1 MEASPSS
8 TVKSKKLSKISQS
21 NDCRHGNGPFVCG
34 WWGSLLSCCS
44 FPSYFFS
51 ILLFWFISSTSSF
64 FLVASSEP
72 LATPPTKPLY
82 NSDRTGVGSVDFI
95 ATHKHKNAFADNRV
109 VVISASAALGVL
121 VLVFFALMAL
131 FKCLG
136 FKLRRRGRVPD
147 ARVAGDVEE
156 NGDCSEN
163 LGVKRLFT
171 CDEVEKFTMNLSR
184 SRLIA
189 YGGFSTVY
197 LAQFPDSML
206 AAVKIMDLSSERFQ
220 RVYKQELDIL
230 LQIQHENIV
239 KFLGN
244 CDNGEEGMLVFEYV
258 PNGTLQEKLHG
269 ADARKLLSWR
279 NRMAIAF
286 QLAQAIEYL
295 HDKCPLPIVHGDIK
309 ASNVLLD
316 KKFNCKLCDFG
327 SAKMG
332 FSSTILP
339 PSANRMMLG
348 SPGYTDPHYLRT
360 GIASK
365 KNDIYS
371 FGVIILE
378 LISGFE
384 AHSSDNGER
393 LISKAGTILRDSS
406 KVAEMV
412 DPKLNGAYDLEEAKA
427 MASLAG
433 FCLGDSP
440 SLRPSASE
448 ILDTI
453 TSKISSMSFLFS
465 HDQKC

>member
-8 TVKSKKLSKISQS
+8 TVKSKKLSNTKKFSKS
-21 NDCRHGNGPFVCG
+21 NYSTHRNSPFVCR
-34 WWGSLLSCCS
+34 WWGSLFTC
-44 FPSYFFS
+44 SYFFY
-51 ILLFWFISSTSSF
+51 IFLFFSISSSF
-64 FLVASSEP
+64 ASSKP
-72 LATPPTKPLY
+72 LLATPPTKHLY
-82 NSDRTGVGSVDFI
+82 NTVDS
-95 ATHKHKNAFADNRV
+95 TPTQKNTFCDNRV
-109 VVISASAALGVL
+109 FVVISVLGVL
-121 VLVFFALMAL
+121 LFVCFALMAL

-136 FKLRRRGRVPD
+136 FKLRRRGGGSD
-147 ARVAGDVEE
+147 ARVTGDLEE
-156 NGDCSEN
+156 NGDSKK

-269 ADARKLLSWR
+269 VDGRKSLSWR

-286 QLAQAIEYL
+286 QLAKAIEYL

-309 ASNVLLD
+309 ASNILLD
-316 KKFNCKLCDFG
+316 KKYNSKLCDFG

-371 FGVIILE
+371 YGIIVLE

-384 AHSSDNGER
+384 ALSSDNGER

-412 DPKLNGAYDLEEAKA
+412 DSKLNGVYDLEEAKA
-427 MASLAG
+427 MVSLAG

-453 TSKISSMSFLFS
+453 TSKISSMSFMVS
-465 HDQKC
+465 HDQKS

>member
-1 MEASPSS
+1 ME
-8 TVKSKKLSKISQS
+8 
-21 NDCRHGNGPFVCG
+21 
-34 WWGSLLSCCS
+34 
-44 FPSYFFS
+44 
-51 ILLFWFISSTSSF
+51 
-64 FLVASSEP
+64 
-72 LATPPTKPLY
+72 
-82 NSDRTGVGSVDFI
+82 
-95 ATHKHKNAFADNRV
+95 
-109 VVISASAALGVL
+109 
-121 VLVFFALMAL
+121 L

-136 FKLRRRGRVPD
+136 FKLKRRGSVPD
-147 ARVAGDVEE
+147 ARVSGDLDSIKLVAR
-156 NGDCSEN
+156 
-163 LGVKRLFT
+163 RLFT

-197 LAQFPDSML
+197 LAQFPDSTF
-206 AAVKIMDLSSERFQ
+206 AAVKIMDLSSERFR

-244 CDNGEEGMLVFEYV
+244 CDNGNEGMLLFEYV

-269 ADARKLLSWR
+269 VHSKKLLSWK

-286 QLAQAIEYL
+286 QLAKAIEYL

-339 PSANRMMLG
+339 ESATANRVMLG
-348 SPGYTDPHYLRT
+348 SPGYTDPYYLRT

-384 AHSSDNGER
+384 ALSSDNGER
-393 LISKAGTILRDSS
+393 LISKAGTILRDAN
-406 KVAEMV
+406 KVEEML
-412 DPKLNGAYDLEEAKA
+412 DPNLNGNYDLEEAKA
-427 MASLAG
+427 MVALAG

-465 HDQKC
+465 HDKKI

>member
-1 MEASPSS
+1 MEASPSNIG
-8 TVKSKKLSKISQS
+8 KSNKLSKAKKVS
-21 NDCRHGNGPFVCG
+21 NTNDFSLGNSPFVCG
-34 WWGSLLSCCS
+34 WWGSLLTSTSSCCS
-44 FPSYFFS
+44 FPSYYYYFFTFFFCTAS
-51 ILLFWFISSTSSF
+51 SSF
-64 FLVASSEP
+64 PVASQP
-72 LATPPTKPLY
+72 LATPPTAVPPLY
-82 NSDRTGVGSVDFI
+82 N
-95 ATHKHKNAFADNRV
+95 HKYSRV
-109 VVISASAALGVL
+109 IISTSAAFGILL
-121 VLVFFALMAL
+121 FLFFCAMAL

-136 FKLRRRGRVPD
+136 FKLKRRSGVLD
-147 ARVAGDVEE
+147 SKVAGDEEE
-156 NGDCSEN
+156 NKDCSKKF
-163 LGVKRLFT
+163 GVRRFT

-197 LAQFPDSML
+197 LAQFPDSL
-206 AAVKIMDLSSERFQ
+206 LGAVKIIDLSSERFQ
-220 RVYKQELDIL
+220 KVYQQELDIL

-239 KFLGN
+239 KFLGY
-244 CDNGEEGMLVFEYV
+244 CDNGEEGMLVFEYIS
-258 PNGTLQEKLHG
+258 NGTLQEKLHG
-269 ADARKLLSWR
+269 TDARKMSWK

-286 QLAQAIEYL
+286 QLAKAIEYL
-295 HDKCPLPIVHGDIK
+295 HDKCTLPIVHGDIK

-339 PSANRMMLG
+339 PNSSTNRMMLG

-371 FGVIILE
+371 FGIIILE

-384 AHSSDNGER
+384 ALSSDSGER
-393 LISKAGTILRDSS
+393 LISKAGNILRDAS

-412 DPKLNGAYDLEEAKA
+412 DSRLNGAYDLEEAKA
-427 MASLAG
+427 MVSLAG
-433 FCLGDSP
+433 LCLGDSP

-453 TSKISSMSFLFS
+453 TSRIPSIFS
-465 HDQKC
+465 LSKNLTDY

>member
-1 MEASPSS
+1 MEASPF
-8 TVKSKKLSKISQS
+8 SKKLSNEKKVS
-21 NDCRHGNGPFVCG
+21 NTHGNSPFVCG
-34 WWGSLLSCCS
+34 WWGSLLSSCCS
-44 FPSYFFS
+44 FF
-51 ILLFWFISSTSSF
+51 F
-64 FLVASSEP
+64 FLDASVALPFE
-72 LATPPTKPLY
+72 PPTTPLY
-82 NSDRTGVGSVDFI
+82 NPTRTGVDNSVSFTQ
-95 ATHKHKNAFADNRV
+95 THKHKSTFTDNKL
-109 VVISASAALGVL
+109 VIVSASSALGVL
-121 VLVFFALMAL
+121 VLLFFTLMAL

-136 FKLRRRGRVPD
+136 FKLTRRGGAPD
-147 ARVAGDVEE
+147 ARVSGDLEE
-156 NGDCSEN
+156 NEGGSIK
-163 LGVKRLFT
+163 LMAKRLFT
-171 CDEVEKFTMNLSR
+171 CDEVEKFTMNLSK

-244 CDNGEEGMLVFEYV
+244 CDNGNEGMLVFEYI

-269 ADARKLLSWR
+269 VDTKKKLLSWK

-286 QLAQAIEYL
+286 QIAKAIEYL

-339 PSANRMMLG
+339 PSATTKCVMLG

-378 LISGFE
+378 LISGIE
-384 AHSSDNGER
+384 ALSSDNER
-393 LISKAGTILRDSS
+393 LISKAGIILRDAN

-412 DPKLNGAYDLEEAKA
+412 DPKLNGNYDLEEAKA
-427 MASLAG
+427 MVSLAG
-433 FCLGDSP
+433 FCLGDSL
-440 SLRPSASE
+440 SIRPCASE

-453 TSKISSMSFLFS
+453 TSKISSMSFMF
-465 HDQKC
+465 DKKI

>member
-8 TVKSKKLSKISQS
+8 TVKSKKLSNTNKVSKS
-21 NDCRHGNGPFVCG
+21 NDSTHRNGPFVCR
-34 WWGSLLSCCS
+34 WWGSLLRCSSS
-44 FPSYFFS
+44 FPSIIFLFFS
-51 ILLFWFISSTSSF
+51 ISSSSF
-64 FLVASSEP
+64 SFASSEP
-72 LATPPTKPLY
+72 LLATPPTKPLH
-82 NSDRTGVGSVDFI
+82 NTLDFVP
-95 ATHKHKNAFADNRV
+95 THNHKTPFTDNRV
-109 VVISASAALGVL
+109 VVVVVIVISVLGVL
-121 VLVFFALMAL
+121 GFVFFALMAL

-136 FKLRRRGRVPD
+136 FKLRRRGGGTD
-147 ARVAGDVEE
+147 ARVAGDLEE
-156 NGDCSEN
+156 NGDYSKK

-206 AAVKIMDLSSERFQ
+206 GAVKIMDLSSERFQ

-239 KFLGN
+239 KFLGS

-258 PNGTLQEKLHG
+258 PNGTLQEKLHSTDG
-269 ADARKLLSWR
+269 RKSLSWS

-286 QLAQAIEYL
+286 QLAKAIEYL

-309 ASNVLLD
+309 SSNILLD
-316 KKFNCKLCDFG
+316 KKFNSKLCDFG

-360 GIASK
+360 GVASK

-371 FGVIILE
+371 YGIIILE

-384 AHSSDNGER
+384 ALSSDNGER
-393 LISKAGTILRDSS
+393 LISKAGIILRDSS

-412 DPKLNGAYDLEEAKA
+412 DSKLNGAYDLEEAKA
-427 MASLAG
+427 MVSLAG

-453 TSKISSMSFLFS
+453 TSKISSVSFLVY
-465 HDQKC
+465 HDQKS

>member
-1 MEASPSS
+1 
-8 TVKSKKLSKISQS
+8 
-21 NDCRHGNGPFVCG
+21 
-34 WWGSLLSCCS
+34 
-44 FPSYFFS
+44 
-51 ILLFWFISSTSSF
+51 
-64 FLVASSEP
+64 
-72 LATPPTKPLY
+72 
-82 NSDRTGVGSVDFI
+82 
-95 ATHKHKNAFADNRV
+95 
-109 VVISASAALGVL
+109 
-121 VLVFFALMAL
+121 MAL

-136 FKLRRRGRVPD
+136 FKLRRRSRVPD
-147 ARVAGDVEE
+147 GRVAGDIEE
-156 NGDCSEN
+156 DADYSKK
-163 LGVKRLFT
+163 LGVRRLFT
-171 CDEVEKFTMNLSR
+171 CDEVEKFTMNMSR

-206 AAVKIMDLSSERFQ
+206 GAVKIMDLSSERFQ

-230 LQIQHENIV
+230 LQVEHENIV

-244 CDNGEEGMLVFEYV
+244 CDNGEEGMLVFEYI
-258 PNGTLQEKLHG
+258 PNGTLQEKLHCV
-269 ADARKLLSWR
+269 DAKKILSWR

-286 QLAQAIEYL
+286 QLAKAIGYL
-295 HDKCPLPIVHGDIK
+295 HDKCSLPIVHGDIK

-332 FSSTILP
+332 FFSTILP
-339 PSANRMMLG
+339 PSANYNRMMLG

-371 FGVIILE
+371 YGIIILE

-384 AHSSDNGER
+384 ALSSDNGER
-393 LISKAGTILRDSS
+393 LISKVGTILRDAS
-406 KVAEMV
+406 KVAEIV
-412 DPKLNGAYDLEEAKA
+412 DSRLNGAYDLEEAKV
-427 MASLAG
+427 MVSLAG
-433 FCLGDSP
+433 LCLGDSP

-453 TSKISSMSFLFS
+453 TSKISSISFLVS
-465 HDQKC
+465 HDQKS

>member
-1 MEASPSS
+1 MEASLPS
-8 TVKSKKLSKISQS
+8 TVKSKKLWNTKKFSKS
-21 NDCRHGNGPFVCG
+21 NYSTHRNSPFVCR
-34 WWGSLLSCCS
+34 WWGSLFTC
-44 FPSYFFS
+44 SYFFS
-51 ILLFWFISSTSSF
+51 ILLFFSISSS
-64 FLVASSEP
+64 ASSKP
-72 LATPPTKPLY
+72 FLATPPTKHLY
-82 NSDRTGVGSVDFI
+82 NTVDS
-95 ATHKHKNAFADNRV
+95 TPTQKNTFYDNRV
-109 VVISASAALGVL
+109 FVVISVLGVL
-121 VLVFFALMAL
+121 LFVCFALMAL

-136 FKLRRRGRVPD
+136 FKLRRRGRGGGSD
-147 ARVAGDVEE
+147 ARVTGDLEE
-156 NGDCSEN
+156 NGDCSKK

-269 ADARKLLSWR
+269 VDGRKSLSWR

-286 QLAQAIEYL
+286 QLAKAIEYL

-309 ASNVLLD
+309 ASNILLD
-316 KKFNCKLCDFG
+316 KKYNSKLCDFG

-371 FGVIILE
+371 YGIIVLE

-384 AHSSDNGER
+384 ALSSDNGER

-412 DPKLNGAYDLEEAKA
+412 DSKLNGAYDFEEAKA
-427 MASLAG
+427 MVSLAG

-440 SLRPSASE
+440 SLRPSASQ

-453 TSKISSMSFLFS
+453 TSKISSMSFMVS
-465 HDQKC
+465 HDQKS

>member
-1 MEASPSS
+1 MEASPSN
-8 TVKSKKLSKISQS
+8 TVKSKKLSNTKKFSKS
-21 NDCRHGNGPFVCG
+21 NYSTHRNSPFVCR
-34 WWGSLLSCCS
+34 WWGSLFTC
-44 FPSYFFS
+44 SYFFS
-51 ILLFWFISSTSSF
+51 IFLFFSISSSSSSF
-64 FLVASSEP
+64 ASSKP
-72 LATPPTKPLY
+72 LLATPPTKHLY
-82 NSDRTGVGSVDFI
+82 NTVDS
-95 ATHKHKNAFADNRV
+95 TPTQKNTFYDNRV
-109 VVISASAALGVL
+109 FVVISVLGI
-121 VLVFFALMAL
+121 LVFVCFALMAL

-136 FKLRRRGRVPD
+136 FKLRRRGGGSD
-147 ARVAGDVEE
+147 ARVTGDLEE
-156 NGDCSEN
+156 NGDSKK

-269 ADARKLLSWR
+269 VDGRKSLSWI

-286 QLAQAIEYL
+286 QLAKAIEYL
-295 HDKCPLPIVHGDIK
+295 HDKCSLPIVHGDIK
-309 ASNVLLD
+309 ASNILLD
-316 KKFNCKLCDFG
+316 KKYNSKLCDFG

-371 FGVIILE
+371 YGIIVLE

-384 AHSSDNGER
+384 ALSSDNGER

-412 DPKLNGAYDLEEAKA
+412 DSKLNGVYDLEEAKA
-427 MASLAG
+427 MVSLAG

-453 TSKISSMSFLFS
+453 TSKISSMSFMVS
-465 HDQKC
+465 HDQKS

>member
-8 TVKSKKLSKISQS
+8 TVKSKKLSNIKKISKS
-21 NDCRHGNGPFVCG
+21 NNSTHRNSPFVCR
-34 WWGSLLSCCS
+34 WWGSLFTC
-44 FPSYFFS
+44 SYFFS
-51 ILLFWFISSTSSF
+51 IFLFFSIVSSSS
-64 FLVASSEP
+64 ASSKP
-72 LATPPTKPLY
+72 LLAATPPTKPLY
-82 NSDRTGVGSVDFI
+82 SIVDS
-95 ATHKHKNAFADNRV
+95 TPTQKNTFYDNRV
-109 VVISASAALGVL
+109 FVVVVVS
-121 VLVFFALMAL
+121 VLVFVCFALMAL
-131 FKCLG
+131 CKCLG
-136 FKLRRRGRVPD
+136 FKLRRRGKGTDVRVT
-147 ARVAGDVEE
+147 GDLEE
-156 NGDCSEN
+156 NGDLKK

-189 YGGFSTVY
+189 YGGFSMVY

-269 ADARKLLSWR
+269 GVDGRKSLSWR

-286 QLAQAIEYL
+286 QLAKAIEYL

-309 ASNVLLD
+309 ASNILLD
-316 KKFNCKLCDFG
+316 KKYNSKLCDFG

-371 FGVIILE
+371 YGIIVLE

-384 AHSSDNGER
+384 ALSSDNGER

-406 KVAEMV
+406 KVIEMV
-412 DPKLNGAYDLEEAKA
+412 DSKLNGAYNLEEAKA
-427 MASLAG
+427 MVSLAG

-453 TSKISSMSFLFS
+453 TSKISSMSFMFP
-465 HDQKC
+465 HDQKS

>member
-8 TVKSKKLSKISQS
+8 TVKSKKLSNTKKFSKS
-21 NDCRHGNGPFVCG
+21 NYSTHRNSPFVCR
-34 WWGSLLSCCS
+34 WWGSLFTC
-44 FPSYFFS
+44 SYFFY
-51 ILLFWFISSTSSF
+51 IFLFFSISSSSSSF
-64 FLVASSEP
+64 ASSKP
-72 LATPPTKPLY
+72 LLATPPTKHLY
-82 NSDRTGVGSVDFI
+82 NTVDS
-95 ATHKHKNAFADNRV
+95 TPTQKNTFYDNRV
-109 VVISASAALGVL
+109 FVVISVLGVL
-121 VLVFFALMAL
+121 LFVCFALMAL

-136 FKLRRRGRVPD
+136 FKLRRRGGGSD
-147 ARVAGDVEE
+147 ARVTGDLEE
-156 NGDCSEN
+156 NGDSKK

-269 ADARKLLSWR
+269 VDGRKSLSWR

-286 QLAQAIEYL
+286 QLAKAIEYL

-309 ASNVLLD
+309 ASNILLD
-316 KKFNCKLCDFG
+316 KKYNSKLCDFG

-371 FGVIILE
+371 YGIIVLE

-384 AHSSDNGER
+384 ALSSDNGER

-412 DPKLNGAYDLEEAKA
+412 DSKLNGVYDLEEAKA
-427 MASLAG
+427 MVSLAG

-453 TSKISSMSFLFS
+453 TSKISSMSFMVS
-465 HDQKC
+465 HDQKS